1 MNTFG
6 SIWLEIFELHPK
18 KFILLLVCI
27 LSNYKCFM
35 IGNILI
41 IQPASI
47 NVNVLKTFKQSWDHC
62 FYYTAEIIKIRK
74 TN

>member
-6 SIWLEIFELHPK
+6 SILEIFELHPK
-18 KFILLLVCI
+18 KFIPLLVCI

-47 NVNVLKTFKQSWDHC
+47 NANVLKTFKQS
-62 FYYTAEIIKIRK
+62 
-74 TN
+74 